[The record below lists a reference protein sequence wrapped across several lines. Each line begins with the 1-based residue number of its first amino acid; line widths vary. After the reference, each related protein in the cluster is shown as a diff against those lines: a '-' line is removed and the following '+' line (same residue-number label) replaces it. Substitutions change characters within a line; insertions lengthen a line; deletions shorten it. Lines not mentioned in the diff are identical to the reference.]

1 MSKSQ
6 IVKQAVLA
14 VPTALAGMV
23 FVACAGPSYESGY
36 AIEDNTKTEVVRVDQ
51 TGFQESS
58 GAAATTYRSDQQAGQ
73 QAGQQAAQQ
82 QYQATTQQAQAGQEF
97 GIPLHEEQM
106 QVGKQQVKAG
116 QVTLRKVV
124 TTQTVSQP
132 VELRRE
138 TLIIDRSGGAQVS
151 GSAASSASASS
162 GGASQQQAQQG
173 QQINEASGAAG
184 PFQEQSYTIELFQEQ
199 PVVQKNIVE
208 TGRVSAHKA
217 AQMQTQNVQ
226 GQVRREDIQVDK
238 SGNVQIQEISGA
250 QQQQL
255 QEPAGAQPSQQQKD
269 AEMELRRQEQLRQDE
284 LQKGKSET
292 SEPGEENSVRGGAR
306 DLQQYDNPTDYRF
319 DRQNHDL

>member
-6 IVKQAVLA
+6 IVKQAILA
-14 VPTALAGMV
+14 VPAGMV
-23 FVACAGPSYESGY
+23 LVACAGPSYEGGY
-36 AIEDNTKTEVVRVDQ
+36 AIEDNTRTEVVRVDQ

-58 GAAATTYRSDQQAGQ
+58 GAAATYSSEQSSQQL
-73 QAGQQAAQQ
+73 QADQQAAQQ
-82 QYQATTQQAQAGQEF
+82 QQYQAAQPAQAGQEF
-97 GIPLHEEQM
+97 AIPLHEEQM

-138 TLIIDRSGGAQVS
+138 TLIIDRSGGAQIS
-151 GSAASSASASS
+151 GSAASSAS
-162 GGASQQQAQQG
+162 ASQQQAQQG
-173 QQINEASGAAG
+173 QQISEASGAAG

-199 PVVQKNIVE
+199 PVVQKNVVQ
-208 TGRVSAHKA
+208 TGSVSAHKA
-217 AQMQTQNVQ
+217 AQMQTQSVQ

-255 QEPAGAQPSQQQKD
+255 QEPAGAQPSQEQKD
-269 AEMELRRQEQLRQDE
+269 MEKELRREEQI
-284 LQKGKSET
+284 QKEHLKGT
-292 SEPGEENSVRGGAR
+292 SEPGEENSTRGGAR
-306 DLQQYDNPTDYRF
+306 DLQQYDDPTDYRF
-319 DRQNHDL
+319 DHQEQ